1 MDVPEELQQYPV
13 PQMILHTF
21 LENIFKHVISI
32 DSFTT
37 VLIQA
42 LWSFSGKEVYLKLE
56 LYISQGQF
64 SQEILDFVNKD
75 MEITEKK
82 DGSGIEYLF

>member
-1 MDVPEELQQYPV
+1 MSIWMYRKKLQQYPV

-42 LWSFSGKEVYLKLE
+42 SLSFFWEGSLLKTGTI
-56 LYISQGQF
+56 YIAGS
-64 SQEILDFVNKD
+64 ILAGNTGLC
-75 MEITEKK
+75 E
-82 DGSGIEYLF
+82 